1 MIICIIE
8 FETNPGM
15 EEEAQKWLA
24 ELMPLVEQFSGF
36 QGKESYAHIS
46 GDGRVN
52 TVSCWEDEKSLL
64 AWTQDPTHQK
74 AMVAG
79 KDRIFSRYS
88 IRVCSELRS
97 YEHVA

>member
-8 FETNPGM
+8 FETKPGM

-52 TVSCWEDEKSLL
+52 TVSRWEDEKSLL
-64 AWTQDPTHQK
+64 AWTRDPIHQK

-88 IRVCSELRS
+88 IRICSELRS

>member
-8 FETNPGM
+8 FETKPGM

-24 ELMPLVEQFSGF
+24 ELMPLAEQFSGF

-52 TVSCWEDEKSLL
+52 TVSCWKDEKSLL
-64 AWTQDPTHQK
+64 AWTRDPTHQK

-88 IRVCSELRS
+88 IRICSELRS
-97 YEHVA
+97 YEHIA

>member
-8 FETNPGM
+8 FETKPDV

-24 ELMPLVEQFSGF
+24 ELMPQVEQFSGF

-52 TVSCWEDEKSLL
+52 TVSCWKDEKSLL

-74 AMVAG
+74 AMVVG
-79 KDRIFSRYS
+79 KDHIFSRYS
-88 IRVCSELRS
+88 IRICSELRS